1 MIRQVLST
9 SFISIGIGF
18 LAEIINNWLNS
29 TYLHK
34 FFESNLVTILVALL
48 AVNAAT
54 MGIVL
59 TKIRDL
65 ADKNGGFE
73 VFKNTKLNMLLS
85 IKEQIGLII
94 LATIILSVRASPALQ
109 SIENI
114 SLLFNSIINGI
125 FIYSLLVL
133 YDTAKSVLI
142 IVDFDG

>member
-9 SFISIGIGF
+9 SFISIGTGF
-18 LAEIINNWLNS
+18 LAEIINNLLNS

-94 LATIILSVRASPALQ
+94 LATIVLSVRASPALQ

-125 FIYSLLVL
+125 FIYALLVL